1 MDRLNSGMEETA
13 ESIPEL
19 EDRII
24 EIAHCK
30 QQREN
35 RLEKDFQKFRTFGT
49 IIKDLRFVPLGV
61 LEAEEKEAELEEFP
75 KSGKRHKAIDP
86 RS

>member
-13 ESIPEL
+13 ERIPEL

-35 RLEKDFQKFRTFGT
+35 RLEKSFSEVLRTFGT
-49 IIKDLRFVPLGV
+49 IIKDLRFVSLGV
-61 LEAEEKEAELEEFP
+61 LEAEEKEGRA
-75 KSGKRHKAIDP
+75 GKISQIWQKA
-86 RS
+86 